1 MVTQNPRDR
10 VVVFRLTQAEL
21 DTLKS
26 ACAARGGRNLSE
38 FARSELLNFLRG
50 PSFERVME
58 SRFGEIQQRVEEL
71 QRGMQQI
78 ASLLERRVTEES

>member
-50 PSFERVME
+50 PTLERMLE

-71 QRGMQQI
+71 QRGIQQI
-78 ASLLERRVTEES
+78 ASLLERRITEES